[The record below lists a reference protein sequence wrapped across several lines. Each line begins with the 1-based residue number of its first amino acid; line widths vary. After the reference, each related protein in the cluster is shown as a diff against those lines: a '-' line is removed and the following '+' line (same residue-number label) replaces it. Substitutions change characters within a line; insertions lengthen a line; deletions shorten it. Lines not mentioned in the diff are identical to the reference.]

1 MAPVRASRILAN
13 NYKPLIA
20 ALCVLRGSVK
30 ALVIIILVS
39 LTFACK
45 SGKDL
50 SNIKSNDLIGVWTLK
65 YSGESSYPYHF
76 SQLAFMANGDKCILS
91 YSSNFS
97 GEFNVAY
104 YKSTYEVIDGIL
116 ISTVSYSS
124 GEFALPKGYLIK
136 DKLIHYD
143 ESSFNVLMIKPEGD
157 SPENHQK
164 LVGVNPNEI
173 CEVVERYRENSEE
186 IVASS
191 T

>member
-1 MAPVRASRILAN
+1 MASFVPRILAN
-13 NYKPLIA
+13 YLSPLSK

-45 SGKDL
+45 RGKDL
-50 SNIKSNDLIGVWTLK
+50 SNIKSSDLIGVWTLK

-104 YKSTYEVIDGIL
+104 YKSTYEVMDGIL

-124 GEFALPKGYLIK
+124 GEFGLPKGYLIK

-143 ESSFNVLMIKPEGD
+143 ESSFNVLMVKPEGD

-164 LVGVNPNEI
+164 LVDVNPNEI
-173 CEVVERYRENSEE
+173 CEVVERYREHSEE
-186 IVASS
+186 VVASS